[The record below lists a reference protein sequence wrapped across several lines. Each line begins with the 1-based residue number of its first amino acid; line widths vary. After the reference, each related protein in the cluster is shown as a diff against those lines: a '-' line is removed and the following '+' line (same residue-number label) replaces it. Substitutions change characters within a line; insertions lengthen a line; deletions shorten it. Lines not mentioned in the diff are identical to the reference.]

1 MKKSF
6 CFIILIGFLNSCDVL
21 EGPYMDDTVNPVDTT
36 SNEYVK
42 NVLIE
47 DFTAHRCSNCP
58 NAARE
63 IDAIHDVYGSK
74 IISLAI
80 HAGFQFAYPYPLDT
94 TVNPNQKFT
103 YDFRT
108 IWGDEMDTEF
118 GLSAS
123 GLPNGM
129 INRIDWTENGGD
141 HRKAFS
147 QWASI
152 TADELEKEVQ
162 FGININSTV
171 VSGDEIDV
179 TIDTEALTSL
189 SGNYKLVVCLSENN
203 IINWQTDGTYED
215 SDYVHNHVLRSLLT
229 TSWGDDLTSTPINNG
244 DSFNHTYSIDLSDLE
259 NQNIEYS
266 QNLPPGELGNGNS
279 GGWDANNLYVITYV
293 YDASNY
299 EILQVEEK
307 SLLVK

>member
-21 EGPYMDDTVNPVDTT
+21 EGPYMDDTVING
-36 SNEYVK
+36 EGK

-58 NAARE
+58 DAARE
-63 IDAIHDVYGSK
+63 IEAIHDVYGSR

-108 IWGDEMDTEF
+108 IWGDEMDAEF

-129 INRIDWTENGGD
+129 INRIDWTENGGE

-152 TADELEKEVQ
+152 TADELDKEVQ

-171 VSGDEIDV
+171 ISGDTIDI

-203 IINWQTDGTYED
+203 IINWQTDDGYDD

-229 TSWGDDLTSTPINNG
+229 TSWGDDLTSGTIYNG
-244 DSFNHTYSIDLSDLE
+244 DIFNHTYSIDLSALE
-259 NQNIEYS
+259 NNNIQNS
-266 QNLPPGELGNGNS
+266 LSMNLGNGNS
-279 GGWDANNLYVITYV
+279 GGWNPNNLYVIAYV
-293 YDASNY
+293 YNASNY
-299 EILQVEEK
+299 EILQVEQA
-307 SLLVK
+307 SLIAK

>member
-1 MKKSF
+1 MKKYF
-6 CFIILIGFLNSCDVL
+6 CFIILIGFLNSCDDL
-21 EGPYMDDTVNPVDTT
+21 EGPYIDETFVING
-36 SNEYVK
+36 NGK

-63 IDAIHDVYGSK
+63 IEAIHDVYGSK

-80 HAGFQFAYPYPLDT
+80 HAGFQFAYPYDT
-94 TVNPNQKFT
+94 TIAVNPDQKFT

-108 IWGDEMDTEF
+108 IWGAEIDTKF
-118 GLSAS
+118 GLSAG

-141 HRKAFS
+141 HRKDFS

-152 TADELEKEVQ
+152 TADELDKEVQ

-171 VSGDEIDV
+171 VSGDTINI

-215 SDYVHNHVLRSLLT
+215 SDYVHSHVLRSLLT
-229 TSWGDDLTSTPINNG
+229 TSWGDDLTSASIYNG
-244 DSFNHTYSIDLSDLE
+244 DIFNHTYSIDLSDLE
-259 NQNIEYS
+259 DNNIQNSLNMNQ
-266 QNLPPGELGNGNS
+266 GNGNA
-279 GGWDANNLYVITYV
+279 GGWDANNLYVIAYV
-293 YDASNY
+293 YDVSNY
-299 EILQVEEK
+299 EILQVEYT
-307 SLLVK
+307 SLLAK

>member
-1 MKKSF
+1 MKRSF

-21 EGPYMDDTVNPVDTT
+21 EGPYMDDTVNPIDT
-36 SNEYVK
+36 SGNEYVK
-42 NVLIE
+42 NILIE

-63 IDAIHDVYGSK
+63 IEAIHDVYGSR

-141 HRKAFS
+141 HRKAVS

-152 TADELEKEVQ
+152 TADELNKEVQ

-171 VSGDEIDV
+171 VTADLINI

-189 SGNYKLVVCLSENN
+189 SGNYRLVVCLSENN

-215 SDYVHNHVLRSLLT
+215 SDYVHKHVLRSLLT
-229 TSWGDDLTSTPINNG
+229 TSWGDDLTSSSINNG
-244 DSFNHTYSIDLSDLE
+244 DSFNHTYSLDLSDLE
-259 NQNIEYS
+259 DNNIQNSLSMNQ
-266 QNLPPGELGNGNS
+266 GNGNS
-279 GGWDANNLYVITYV
+279 GGWDANNLYVIAYV
-293 YDASNY
+293 YDVSNY

-307 SLLVK
+307 SLLAK